1 MGVSAGVWSMEKDG
15 WRFVGPAGIVTV
27 VLLGM
32 RWLTGNVLFLAIG
45 GLGLAA
51 TAFLAFFFRDP
62 QRQPPEGD
70 GWIVSP
76 ADGRVLD
83 IADDPQG
90 GRRIA
95 IFLSVFDIHV
105 NRAPVTGRVEAIDYR
120 PGRFLKAYDPRAS
133 TENERAIV
141 TMDSIH
147 GPIEFALI
155 AGILARRV
163 VCRLTTGQDLRLGE
177 RIGLIRFGSRAEI
190 VVPAG
195 AEVLVTRG
203 DRVKGGVTPLARFR
217 VNSTHG

>member
-1 MGVSAGVWSMEKDG
+1 MEKDG

-45 GLGLAA
+45 GLGLAV
-51 TAFLAFFFRDP
+51 TAFFAFFFRDP
-62 QRQPPEGD
+62 QRQPPQGD

-83 IADDPQG
+83 IADDPRG

-95 IFLSVFDIHV
+95 IFLSVFDVHV

-141 TMDSIH
+141 TMDSAH

-195 AEVLVTRG
+195 AEVLVTRS
-203 DRVKGGVTPLARFR
+203 DRVKAGVTPLARFR
-217 VNSTHG
+217 VNSSHG